1 MTILSSL
8 YDIRK
13 INNGFLWSTM
23 FVFTGIPL
31 LSLYDNKTVFDILY
45 PNDYLKY
52 LERRDKFNKTFLLS
66 VAIAGF
72 IIGYN
77 KRQTRQTRLLT

>member
-1 MTILSSL
+1 MSILSSL

-13 INNGFLWSTM
+13 INNGILWSTM

-31 LSLYDNKTVFDILY
+31 LSLYDKKTVFDILY
-45 PNDYLKY
+45 LNDYLKY
-52 LERRDKFNKTFLLS
+52 LEKKDRFNKTFILS
-66 VAIAGF
+66 LAVTGF

-77 KRQTRQTRLLT
+77 KHQPRLLG

>member
-8 YDIRK
+8 YNIRK

-31 LSLYDNKTVFDILY
+31 LSLYDNKTVFDVLY

-52 LERRDKFNKTFLLS
+52 LERRDKFNKTFIFSLA
-66 VAIAGF
+66 VTGF
-72 IIGYN
+72 IIGYS
-77 KRQTRQTRLLT
+77 KQQTRLLR